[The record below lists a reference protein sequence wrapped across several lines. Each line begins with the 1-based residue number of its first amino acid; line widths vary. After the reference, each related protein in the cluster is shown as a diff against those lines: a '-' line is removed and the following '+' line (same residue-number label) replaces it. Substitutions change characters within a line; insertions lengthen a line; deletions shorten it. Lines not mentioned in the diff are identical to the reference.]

1 MLHPMKGS
9 IVDKLLGYLAMC
21 LAFVLTLDIVFIQLV
36 NLFNYLLSLW
46 LNPLLK
52 HSNTGLINET
62 SEMISVFAQ
71 NQDWRSSLNGFLW
84 VHWLTAVKYTR
95 QVSGLMESQLTQRI
109 KKPTS
114 LQSVVTSKKL
124 KQNNKILIDIFLNY

>member
-36 NLFNYLLSLW
+36 NFFNYLLSLW

-71 NQDWRSSLNGFLW
+71 NQDWRSSSCESIG
-84 VHWLTAVKYTR
+84 WLLSSTR
-95 QVSGLMESQLTQRI
+95 GKLADWWKANWLKEFKNRLHSSQW
-109 KKPTS
+109 
-114 LQSVVTSKKL
+114 
-124 KQNNKILIDIFLNY
+124 